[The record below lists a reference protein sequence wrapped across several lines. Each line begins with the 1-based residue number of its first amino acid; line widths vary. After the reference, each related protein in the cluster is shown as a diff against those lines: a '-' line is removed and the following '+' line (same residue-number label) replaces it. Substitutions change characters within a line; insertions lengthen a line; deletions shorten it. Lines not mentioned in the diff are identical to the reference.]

1 LSIIKE
7 KIKKIMA
14 RKNKLGRP
22 VKIELKKII
31 AKMRDE
37 DNLAYYEIGN
47 QLKMSAPLV
56 YYHYK
61 TFKKLST

>member
-1 LSIIKE
+1 
-7 KIKKIMA
+7 MA

-22 VKIELKKII
+22 TKIELKKII
-31 AKMRDE
+31 TKMRDE